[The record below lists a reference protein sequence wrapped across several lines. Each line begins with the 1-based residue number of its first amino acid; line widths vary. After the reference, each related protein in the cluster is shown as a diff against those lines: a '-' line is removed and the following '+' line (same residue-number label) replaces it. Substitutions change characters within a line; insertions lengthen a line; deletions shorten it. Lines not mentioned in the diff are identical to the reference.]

1 MSFSHGYPVPTG
13 PSGTSRTVRRIDV
26 FWYMLLRLR
35 ELPHRM
41 AAGALALGV
50 TMAASPLSASGQ
62 ERPRS
67 ELAVAALSGDTLDL
81 AGALAM
87 ARRMGPM
94 QQLVSAR
101 RESALGRT
109 REASQW
115 LNPNLEWRRENLG
128 SDLLPDI
135 FATLYLPLDIS
146 GRRVALMQAEAA
158 GRSRVNAEAE
168 DARRTAELE
177 VARAWLR
184 AAAAQGAETVLARQ
198 AAALREI
205 ADVDAKRVQEGVV
218 SEAVGLRTMLEADRA
233 QVAHGA
239 AIADATAARAGL
251 ARVLGLPAEELPPIA
266 SLRAPSLPT
275 APDSL
280 TVRTIALVQR
290 PDVKAREAALREAGR
305 RFAAEQRGIFGEV
318 QLQGGTKETSGVMTG
333 QIGIAM
339 PMPLFHRNGG
349 ARQRAQGD
357 LMEARVQRDDLL
369 RAVGGAVG
377 AAWRGYVAV
386 RGAGLHAVTFDTRGQ
401 EIARIARIA
410 YREGHASLTE
420 LLDAERAAAD
430 AMQAY
435 LRWASD
441 AWLIRLELERAIGAR
456 LDADGPLDLPL
467 LNTLR
472 PTGNDE

>member
-1 MSFSHGYPVPTG
+1 MVRRSFS
-13 PSGTSRTVRRIDV
+13 
-26 FWYMLLRLR
+26 LLRWARCTLISGR
-35 ELPHRM
+35 VVL
-41 AAGALALGV
+41 GLGV
-50 TMAASPLSASGQ
+50 VLAPCAAPAQAQEQSAVSLTGQ
-62 ERPRS
+62 NPAPGS
-67 ELAVAALSGDTLDL
+67 LDL

-87 ARRMGPM
+87 ARRVGPLN
-94 QQLVSAR
+94 QLVDAR

-109 REASQW
+109 RETSQW

-135 FATLYLPLDIS
+135 FATLYLPIDVS
-146 GRRVALMQAEAA
+146 GRRLALMQAQSA

-168 DARRTAELE
+168 DARRNAELE

-184 AAAAQGAETVLARQ
+184 AAAAQGAEVVLARQ

-205 ADVDAKRVQEGVV
+205 AEADAKRVQEGVA

-233 QVAHGA
+233 RVAHGA
-239 AIADATAARAGL
+239 AVADAAMARAGL
-251 ARVLGLPAEELPPIA
+251 ARVLGLPVEQLPPIA
-266 SLRAPSLPT
+266 PLRAPALPA

-280 TVRTIALVQR
+280 AVRTIALQHR
-290 PDVKAREAALREAGR
+290 PDVKARDAALREAGR
-305 RFAAEQRGIFGEV
+305 RVAAEQRGIFGEV

-339 PMPLFHRNGG
+339 PMPVFHRNGG

-357 LMEARVQRDDLL
+357 LMEARIQRDDLL

-377 AAWRGYVAV
+377 AAWHGYVAV
-386 RGAGLHAVTFDTRGQ
+386 RGAGMNAVTFDVRGQ

-410 YREGHASLTE
+410 YREGHATLTE

-430 AMQAY
+430 AMQAF

-467 LNTLR
+467 LTTLR
-472 PTGNDE
+472 PTGNDD